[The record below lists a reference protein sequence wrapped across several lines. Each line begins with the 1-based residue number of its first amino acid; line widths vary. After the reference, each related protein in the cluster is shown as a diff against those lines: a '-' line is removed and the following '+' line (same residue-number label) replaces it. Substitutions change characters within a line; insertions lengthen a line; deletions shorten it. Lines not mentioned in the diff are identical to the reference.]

1 MKPEITILNEN
12 EYDYPNDLEDV
23 IATTLSFTNQNKNV
37 SININF
43 VNEQEIVNINNQFL
57 GYPEPTDVLS
67 FEADVTD
74 PETGKTILGDI
85 IICLPF
91 VEKQSALLEN
101 DLHNEIKLMVIHGM
115 LHLLGFD
122 HDDEKSKS
130 LMWDKQNK
138 ILESL
143 KIHLNKIPE

>member
-23 IATTLSFTNQNKNV
+23 IASTLSVTNQNKNV

-43 VNEQEIVNINNQFL
+43 VNEQEIVNINNQFR

-67 FEADVTD
+67 FEAGVTD

-101 DLHNEIKLMVIHGM
+101 DLNNEIKLMVIHGM